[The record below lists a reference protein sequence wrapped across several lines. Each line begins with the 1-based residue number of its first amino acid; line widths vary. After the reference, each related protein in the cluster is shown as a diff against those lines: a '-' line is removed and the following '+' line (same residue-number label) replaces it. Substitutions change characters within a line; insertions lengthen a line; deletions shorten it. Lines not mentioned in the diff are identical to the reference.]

1 MKRYIISTIG
11 LLLMLHSVSIAQ
23 QGVDIMGDPLPE
35 GAMQRL
41 GTLRMKYPGG
51 LSAIAY
57 LPDGRGIVS
66 TGNSVHIWNLEQGE
80 RETDYQVSDASVGSM
95 QVSRDGTK
103 LLFISGGDVLE
114 WSLETQQELY
124 RFPTK
129 QAGLALVMYSP
140 DETKVLTLGR
150 TPPTLKEF
158 ELATGEEQISIT
170 GDMALFAAATY
181 GPDGRTAFAGGGY
194 DEPILAHYDLTTGE
208 KLHGWFGNYS
218 VYGGAMHLSD
228 DQQRLLV
235 GSRTMATEWRIEGY
249 EELRRFTGHHGGAVN
264 ALAYC
269 MDPDQILTGSRD
281 GSIRHWN
288 RLTGDIILRWYAHEG
303 VVSNIAVS
311 PDGERVL
318 SFGGGLLAESVLATG
333 KSRLGWERHSGSV
346 EAVAAV
352 ADTQQVVSGSS
363 DSTLRLWD
371 TATGESLRIITGAEL
386 GAFCVAVSPDGNRAA
401 AGCKDGVL
409 REFDLSDGTLLR
421 ELKGHLGFVRAVAYS
436 PDGSQLVSSAD
447 DGSVRVWAAD
457 QEDAVTVMRGHLGG
471 VLAVAVSADG
481 QKVLSGGR
489 DGTVRLWDTRSG
501 IELAQM
507 AASRGWVQTVAFT
520 DNRGWR
526 VVAGG
531 RDGRVIFMDMQARQ
545 QLSEMEHGGWLRALA
560 VSPDG
565 RTVYSSGDDRAVCA
579 WNLATGE
586 RVARFTG
593 HEGTV
598 NGLALCGD
606 GTRLVSA
613 SSDTSLL
620 VWQVP

>member
-1 MKRYIISTIG
+1 MASLPSTN
-11 LLLMLHSVSIAQ
+11 SWCS
-23 QGVDIMGDPLPE
+23 
-35 GAMQRL
+35 
-41 GTLRMKYPGG
+41 
-51 LSAIAY
+51 
-57 LPDGRGIVS
+57 PDWSHES
-66 TGNSVHIWNLEQGE
+66 TGVKLHDWF
-80 RETDYQVSDASVGSM
+80 TDY
-95 QVSRDGTK
+95 
-103 LLFISGGDVLE
+103 DVNE
-114 WSLETQQELY
+114 
-124 RFPTK
+124 
-129 QAGLALVMYSP
+129 
-140 DETKVLTLGR
+140 
-150 TPPTLKEF
+150 
-158 ELATGEEQISIT
+158 
-170 GDMALFAAATY
+170 
-181 GPDGRTAFAGGGY
+181 
-194 DEPILAHYDLTTGE
+194 
-208 KLHGWFGNYS
+208 
-218 VYGGAMHLSD
+218 GAMHLSA

-235 GSRTMATEWRIEGY
+235 GSRYMATEWRIQGY

-269 MDPDQILTGSRD
+269 VDPDQILTGSRD

-333 KSRLGWERHSGSV
+333 KPRLGWERHSGSV

-352 ADTQQVVSGSS
+352 ADTQRVVSGSS
-363 DSTLRLWD
+363 DGTLRLWD

-386 GAFCVAVSPDGNRAA
+386 GAFCVAVSPGGNRAA

-457 QEDAVTVMRGHLGG
+457 QEEAVTVMRGHLGG

-545 QLSEMEHGGWLRALA
+545 QLSEMAHGGWLRALA
-560 VSPDG
+560 VSSDG

-579 WNLATGE
+579 WTLATGE